1 MNLIYTKKNLF
12 VTLIYLRGFIARLV
26 FKRSQKPIQQW
37 LIQVNATSKK
47 KNVGNIVS
55 FILLYKKGEVT
66 RLNHEQLI
74 YIIIIE
80 TVSSIPYSRSL
91 SLHLFDIAISVD
103 NVKKLLISSSCVGVE
118 QVRRI
123 LYC

>member
-55 FILLYKKGEVT
+55 FILLYKKAEVT
-66 RLNHEQLI
+66 RLNHEKLI

-91 SLHLFDIAISVD
+91 SLHLFDITISVD

>member
-1 MNLIYTKKNLF
+1 MNLIYTKKKKF
-12 VTLIYLRGFIARLV
+12 VTLIYLRGFIATLV

-80 TVSSIPYSRSL
+80 TVSSIPYSRQS
-91 SLHLFDIAISVD
+91 FFA
-103 NVKKLLISSSCVGVE
+103 LIW
-118 QVRRI
+118 
-123 LYC
+123 YYY